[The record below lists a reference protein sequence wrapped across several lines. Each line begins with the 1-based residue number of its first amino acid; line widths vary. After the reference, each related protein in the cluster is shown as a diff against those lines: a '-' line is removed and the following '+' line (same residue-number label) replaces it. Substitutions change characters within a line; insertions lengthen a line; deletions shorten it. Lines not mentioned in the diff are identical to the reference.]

1 MFEVIGNPEQQRL
14 WRALVQGAAP
24 DWELLLSGYR
34 SAVDWPSAY
43 YWRELAAVYPEAKI
57 LLTVRSAESWLASME
72 KTIFRALREDPDG
85 AALGT
90 ALIAQ
95 KTFSGR
101 IDDPAHVV
109 AVYEGH
115 IAEVQET
122 IPPER
127 LLTYHLGD
135 GWDPLCRFLG
145 VPVPE
150 APFPRRNSAV
160 EFNTSS
166 KDQETP

>member
-1 MFEVIGNPEQQRL
+1 M
-14 WRALVQGAAP
+14 
-24 DWELLLSGYR
+24 
-34 SAVDWPSAY
+34 
-43 YWRELAAVYPEAKI
+43 
-57 LLTVRSAESWLASME
+57 RSAESWLASME

-85 AALGT
+85 AAIGT

-95 KTFSGR
+95 KTFGGR
-101 IDDPAHVV
+101 IDDPEHVV
-109 AVYEGH
+109 AVYEDH

-127 LLTYHLGD
+127 LLTYRLGD

-160 EFNTSS
+160 EFNAPPE
-166 KDQETP
+166 D